1 MVIAVDIRFT
11 EEYQNF
17 IYETFSRITTQHLQH
32 SFIFI
37 FNKPFD
43 PSFIFSEN
51 IIPVVVQHT
60 KISLLSQLRN
70 DHKTSSLLKKYKADV
85 FVTTQSLLRT
95 NVPQC
100 LIAWD
105 KFTSKSLKKAQVI
118 VTGSEFSKKEIIENY
133 KIDKNKIDAVYKGV
147 DEIFQPI
154 IFEEKE
160 KVKEQYADGNEYFF
174 TCLPAGRFTG
184 TIKRENILLNLLKA
198 FSVFKKMQKS
208 NMQLLIASK
217 TEISKEFLEKLRLFK
232 FKTEV
237 KILDVHK
244 KELPG
249 ITGAAY
255 AFVSLFA
262 QEGYSH
268 ALEAMRSNVSVIT
281 SIAGCMPEICSDAAL
296 YFDHNDHKDIADKM
310 MLVYKDEKLRQQ
322 LIENGKEQVK
332 KYTWDK
338 TAKRLWKSI
347 EKACR

>member
-11 EEYQNF
+11 EEYKNF
-17 IYETFSRITTQHLQH
+17 IFETFKRITTPHLTH

-51 IIPVVVQHT
+51 IMPVIVKQQN
-60 KISLLSQLRN
+60 ISLLN
-70 DHKTSSLLKKYKADV
+70 DLKTSSILKKYKADV

-160 KVKEQYADGNEYFF
+160 KIKEQYADGNEYFF

-184 TIKRENILLNLLKA
+184 TIKRENNLLNLLKA

-217 TEISKEFLEKLRLFK
+217 TEISK
-232 FKTEV
+232 
-237 KILDVHK
+237 
-244 KELPG
+244 
-249 ITGAAY
+249 
-255 AFVSLFA
+255 
-262 QEGYSH
+262 
-268 ALEAMRSNVSVIT
+268 
-281 SIAGCMPEICSDAAL
+281 
-296 YFDHNDHKDIADKM
+296 
-310 MLVYKDEKLRQQ
+310 
-322 LIENGKEQVK
+322 
-332 KYTWDK
+332 
-338 TAKRLWKSI
+338 
-347 EKACR
+347 

>member
-17 IYETFSRITTQHLQH
+17 IYETFSRITAQHPQH

-51 IIPVVVQHT
+51 IIPIVVQQT
-60 KISLLSQLRN
+60 KISLLSQFS
-70 DHKTSSLLKKYKADV
+70 DHKISSLLKKHKADV

-160 KVKEQYADGNEYFF
+160 KIKEQYADGNEYFF

-184 TIKRENILLNLLKA
+184 TIKRENILLNLL
-198 FSVFKKMQKS
+198 
-208 NMQLLIASK
+208 
-217 TEISKEFLEKLRLFK
+217 
-232 FKTEV
+232 
-237 KILDVHK
+237 
-244 KELPG
+244 
-249 ITGAAY
+249 
-255 AFVSLFA
+255 
-262 QEGYSH
+262 
-268 ALEAMRSNVSVIT
+268 
-281 SIAGCMPEICSDAAL
+281 
-296 YFDHNDHKDIADKM
+296 
-310 MLVYKDEKLRQQ
+310 
-322 LIENGKEQVK
+322 
-332 KYTWDK
+332 
-338 TAKRLWKSI
+338 
-347 EKACR
+347 